1 MNTFQG
7 SFQGEG
13 RKIAI
18 VVSRFNETITSR
30 LLAGANDSLTRH
42 GVSDTD
48 IDVYWVPGAWEIPMM
63 AKTVADKQKHDGI
76 LCLGAVIRGETPHF
90 DYVAAEVSKGVANVG
105 LKAAIPVIY
114 GIITADT
121 LDQAMDR
128 AGVKA
133 GNKGFDSAMS
143 LLEMIDLSKNLG

>member
-1 MNTFQG
+1 VNTFQG
-7 SFQGEG
+7 SFQGKG

-18 VVSRFNETITSR
+18 VVSRFNELITSK

-48 IDVYWVPGAWEIPMM
+48 IDVYWVPGAWEIPML
-63 AKTVADKQKHDGI
+63 AKTIADNRKHDGI

-105 LKAAIPVIY
+105 INSGIPVIY

-121 LDQAMDR
+121 VDQAMDR

-133 GNKGFDSAMS
+133 GNKGFDGAMS
-143 LLEMIDLSKNLG
+143 LLEMIDLSNNIG